1 MSRAAGAGICIAA
14 LAPLAAQKVTVAAK
28 RPARINVL
36 NIQKAP
42 RPCRFVSRLVL
53 VGPQPTNV
61 TVRKATPR

>member
-36 NIQKAP
+36 NIQNSSSPLADLTP
-42 RPCRFVSRLVL
+42 TALVRSQL
-53 VGPQPTNV
+53 TDAAG
-61 TVRKATPR
+61 A